1 MSKKMYEVAIIVGNT
16 ITRGG
21 IKVTKETATKWA
33 NANNK
38 LDPDNEYIVIEADE
52 NAITWREYLAECKAY
67 AEG

>member
-33 NANNK
+33 HADNK
-38 LDPDNEYIVIEADE
+38 LAPDNEYIVIEADD
-52 NAITWREYLAECKAY
+52 NAITWQEYKAECRR
-67 AEG
+67 